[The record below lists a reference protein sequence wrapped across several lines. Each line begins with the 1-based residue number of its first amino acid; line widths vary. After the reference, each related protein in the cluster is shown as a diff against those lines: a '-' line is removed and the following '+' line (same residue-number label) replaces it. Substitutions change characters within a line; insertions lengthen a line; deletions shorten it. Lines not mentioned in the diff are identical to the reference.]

1 MTFNIRASSSMT
13 RICFLPEVIPGIFAI
28 SRISGISVTSGTS
41 VFGGNV
47 SLKARSAFFNSSA
60 IGSCIRFF
68 CFKKTFMR
76 CSITAAVKGR
86 CSIKS
91 ATLTAAFVNLSQSA
105 ASPMIIS
112 GSCPA
117 SLLFIDI
124 IFVMSST
131 GSSCKQ

>member
-28 SRISGISVTSGTS
+28 SRISGIPVTS

-60 IGSCIRFF
+60 TGSYIRFC

-91 ATLTAAFVNLSQSA
+91 ATLTAAFVNSSQSA